1 MDRHRQTWSWIGNI
15 AMVGKDHHHQ
25 QPNFEVRQNSVRV
38 NGENKFARGFQSGA
52 SQETLPI
59 DHLGFLSHSANAIAI
74 ANLIIIV
81 IAVTMAI

>member
-38 NGENKFARGFQSGA
+38 NGENKFARGFQSGGDA
-52 SQETLPI
+52 SY
-59 DHLGFLSHSANAIAI
+59 
-74 ANLIIIV
+74 
-81 IAVTMAI
+81 